1 MNFSLRR
8 VFSTEVI
15 FWIALAGFG
24 LWYILPLNQKIRYG
38 IDLVGGTYL
47 TLEVQTDKAVET
59 ELVERLEGIEEKIK
73 AGNAP
78 KPNCKSVRTNEI
90 LLTFNSAADAQAA
103 AAVLKDTLKDLSI
116 NSDANTLSFKF
127 SDREVKRIKDNAV
140 TRNIE
145 VLRTRLRS
153 DITEIPVTAQG
164 EKNIVVELPNVAN
177 IQEEKAKIVQTAKL
191 DFRLIEKHASTED
204 ELLAEYGDDL
214 PADKEILTFK
224 DKNRGYFLVSKYSD
238 ITGKLLKEARATY
251 GGQTGAEAVVAFK
264 FNDVGGDRFYNLT
277 SKNYGRS
284 LAIVLDNTLVSVA
297 TIQAAI
303 RDEGVISGNFT
314 IQSAK
319 ELALLLQSGSFV
331 APITFEEER
340 QVGPTLGAESIRQG
354 LMSCAVAFGLIFLFC
369 IFFYKGSGLLAFVS
383 LLFNLLLVLMGV
395 AWLKAS
401 LTLPGIAGIVLTIG
415 MAVDA
420 SILIYERIKE
430 ELASGASV
438 RKAVD
443 AGFGGAR
450 AVILDANITTFLAG
464 IVLYYFGTGP
474 VKGFAV
480 TMMLGIIATLIAGI
494 LFLRSL
500 FKFILSNF
508 NIQKLSI

>member
-1 MNFSLRR
+1 MTFSARR
-8 VFSTEVI
+8 I
-15 FWIALAGFG
+15 FTSELMIWLVLAGLG
-24 LWYILPLNQKIRYG
+24 LWYILPLKQKLRYG

-59 ELVERLEGIEEKIK
+59 ELVERLDSIQEKLK
-73 AGNAP
+73 AANAP
-78 KPNCKSVRTNEI
+78 QPVSKVVQQNEI
-90 LLTFNSAADAQAA
+90 LLTFNNVADAQLAA
-103 AAVLKDTLKDLSI
+103 SALKDVFKDFQMST
-116 NSDANTLSFKF
+116 DADKVSFKF
-127 SDREVKRIKDNAV
+127 SDREIKRIKDNAV

-153 DITEIPVTAQG
+153 EITEIPVVAQG
-164 EKNIVVELPNVAN
+164 ERNIVVELPNVAN

-191 DFRLIEKHASTED
+191 DFRLVEKTAGTKED
-204 ELLAEYGDDL
+204 LLAEYGDDL
-214 PADKEILTFK
+214 PADKEILPSK
-224 DKNRGYFLVSKYSD
+224 DNRIFYLVPKYSD
-238 ITGKLLKEARATY
+238 ITGKLLKEARATF
-251 GGQTGAEAVVAFK
+251 GGQTGTEAVVAFK
-264 FNDVGGDRFYNLT
+264 FNEIGGDKFYNLT

-284 LAIVLDNTLVSVA
+284 LAIVLDNKVLSA
-297 TIQAAI
+297 PTIQAAI
-303 RDEGVISGNFT
+303 REDGVITGNFT

-369 IFFYKGSGLLAFVS
+369 IFFYKLAGLLAFIA
-383 LLFNLLLVLMGV
+383 LLYNLLLVLVGV

-430 ELASGASV
+430 ELANGASV
-438 RKAVD
+438 KKAVD

-464 IVLYYFGTGP
+464 IVLFYFGTGP

-480 TMMLGIIATLIAGI
+480 TMMLGILATLIAGI

-500 FKFILSNF
+500 FKFILTNF
-508 NIQKLSI
+508 NIQKLKI

>member
-1 MNFSLRR
+1 MTFSLKRI
-8 VFSTEVI
+8 FSSELI
-15 FWIALAGFG
+15 IWIVLAVLG
-24 LWYILPLNQKIRYG
+24 LWYILPIKQKLRYG

-59 ELVERLEGIEEKIK
+59 ELVERLESIEEKLK
-73 AGNAP
+73 AANAP
-78 KPNCKSVRTNEI
+78 KALTKVVKNNEI
-90 LLTFNSAADAQAA
+90 VLTFDNSADAQNAA
-103 AAVLKDTLKDLSI
+103 AALKDVFKDLIVS
-116 NSDANTLSFKF
+116 SDANTLSFKF
-127 SDREVKRIKDNAV
+127 SDREVKRIKENAV

-153 DITEIPVTAQG
+153 EITEIPVVAQG
-164 EKNIVVELPNVAN
+164 ERNIVVELPNVAN
-177 IQEEKAKIVQTAKL
+177 VQDEKAKIVQTAKL
-191 DFRLIEKHASTED
+191 DFRLVEKTAGTQE

-214 PADKEILTFK
+214 PADKEILSYK
-224 DKNRGYFLVSKYSD
+224 DKRRGYYLVTKYSD
-238 ITGKLLKEARATY
+238 ITGKLLKEARATF
-251 GGQTGAEAVVAFK
+251 GGQTGTEAVVAFK
-264 FNDVGGDRFYNLT
+264 FNEVGGEKFYNLT
-277 SKNYGRS
+277 SKNYGRT
-284 LAIVLDNTLVSVA
+284 LAIVLDNNIISAA

-303 RDEGVISGNFT
+303 REEGVITGNFT

-369 IFFYKGSGLLAFVS
+369 IFFYKLAGLLAFVA
-383 LLFNLLLVLMGV
+383 LLYNLLLVLMGI
-395 AWLKAS
+395 AWLNAS

-420 SILIYERIKE
+420 SILIFERIKE
-430 ELASGASV
+430 ELANGATV
-438 RKAVD
+438 KKAVE

-450 AVILDANITTFLAG
+450 TVILDANITTFLAG

-480 TMMLGIIATLIAGI
+480 TMMLGILATLIAGI